1 MPGPCLSR
9 RTGVP
14 IGGTDAGNELERL
27 VMTTLSDH
35 QHTDHRDAGAV
46 PPVPTSDAAP
56 RGRAGVDA
64 GLLLL
69 RLALGVV
76 FIAHGLQKFL
86 VDTIPGVASG
96 FGGMGIPVPEVA
108 AVVVAGLEV
117 VGGLLLIV
125 GFGTRI
131 VGALLAVTMAVAMVL
146 VHLPAGFYAAEGG
159 FEYVMLLALASL
171 ALTLAGPGRIAI
183 DALIRRRRT
192 R

>member
-1 MPGPCLSR
+1 
-9 RTGVP
+9 
-14 IGGTDAGNELERL
+14 
-27 VMTTLSDH
+27 MTTLSDH
-35 QHTDHRDAGAV
+35 QHTDHREATTV
-46 PPVPTSDAAP
+46 PPVPASPASP
-56 RGRAGVDA
+56 RGQAGIDA

-86 VDTIPGVASG
+86 VDSIPGVASG
-96 FGGMGIPVPEVA
+96 FGGMGIPAPEIA

-125 GFGTRI
+125 GLGTRI

-146 VHLPAGFYAAEGG
+146 VHLPAGFYAADGG

-171 ALTLAGPGRIAI
+171 ALTLAGPGRFAI
-183 DALIRRRRT
+183 DALIRRRRS

>member
-1 MPGPCLSR
+1 
-9 RTGVP
+9 
-14 IGGTDAGNELERL
+14 
-27 VMTTLSDH
+27 MTTLSDH
-35 QHTDHRDAGAV
+35 QHTDHRDATTV
-46 PPVPTSDAAP
+46 PPVPASPAAP
-56 RGRAGVDA
+56 RGQAGIDA

-86 VDTIPGVASG
+86 VDSIPGVASG
-96 FGGMGIPVPEVA
+96 FAGLGIPAPEVA

-125 GFGTRI
+125 GLGTRI

-146 VHLPAGFYAAEGG
+146 VHLPAGFYAADGG

-171 ALTLAGPGRIAI
+171 ALTLAGPGRLAI